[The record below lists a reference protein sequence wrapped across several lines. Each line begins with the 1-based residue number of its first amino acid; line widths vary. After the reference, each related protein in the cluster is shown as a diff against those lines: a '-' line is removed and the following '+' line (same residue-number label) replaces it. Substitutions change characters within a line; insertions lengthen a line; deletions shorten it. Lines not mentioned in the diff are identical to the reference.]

1 MAISCLQPNRVLTSK
16 ILHFKHSAMASYFK
30 SSLTAKTKNGKPK
43 IPYTPVPRG
52 ATAPCWKVAVIDPQ
66 DQDYVLCKV
75 QEMYGG
81 KECPWPRLSRGSRKG
96 AKGTT
101 GNITE
106 HMKKYHLNE
115 FGPLLE
121 AAAEKKALLMQ
132 SQQNKLI
139 CHFHEKILV

>member
-1 MAISCLQPNRVLTSK
+1 
-16 ILHFKHSAMASYFK
+16 MASYFK
-30 SSLTAKTKNGKPK
+30 TSLTAKTKNGKPK

-66 DQDYVLCKV
+66 DQDYILCKV
-75 QEMYGG
+75 QEIYGG
-81 KECPWPRLSRGSRKG
+81 KECPWPRLLRGSRKG

-106 HMKKYHLNE
+106 HMKKYHPNE

-121 AAAEKKALLMQ
+121 AAAEKKALTDAKPTKQTYLAY
-132 SQQNKLI
+132 SCN
-139 CHFHEKILV
+139 